1 MVCTREKFRKLIISY
16 IKYFVDKKLDLLI
29 VNPSQLLEAFM
40 TDQDVLNHARY
51 IFTTGRMIH
60 DRIMRISTGAC
71 MSTNKDDRFGELS
84 APQMNMLMMIRV
96 RETVSVTELAALL
109 NVSPPSVSTMVDRLV
124 ERGLLTRV
132 ASDQDRRKVV
142 IRVSPEA
149 LEDITRVEGM
159 ILESFVELV
168 EAVGPETTQKWCE
181 VLQQIKQV
189 LENKALSA

>member
-1 MVCTREKFRKLIISY
+1 
-16 IKYFVDKKLDLLI
+16 
-29 VNPSQLLEAFM
+29 M
-40 TDQDVLNHARY
+40 TDREVLNRARY

-60 DRIMRISTGAC
+60 DRIMRISTGAF
-71 MSTNKDDRFGELS
+71 MSTAKDDRFGELS

-132 ASDQDRRKVV
+132 PSDQDRRKVV

-149 LEDITRVEGM
+149 LEDIARIEEM
-159 ILESFVELV
+159 ILGAFVELV

-189 LENKALSA
+189 LEDK